1 MLNKRSILEELGVSD
16 DIIYFFIKKG
26 LIVPEKIASVPNP
39 LRSPSEEWFYSIADC
54 YTPPLDNIER
64 EIFNENPHLLVL
76 KIYDAVNLLYDL
88 SIILHKAIDN
98 IEKISEDN
106 DKVVALLSIMWIFH
120 GCLDNN
126 YLKYDRHLEYL
137 NYDVSPVGHWWKKLR
152 AILTEVVKR
161 DSDYSNTHVDS
172 YILKLLK
179 APRRPVITNEYQI
192 VCAKLYNEVKK
203 YYKENSSSEKI
214 LRLIKET
221 NYQLYAKIKEY
232 ATLFYTEPKK
242 FMNDILL
249 TRGKIS
255 RTKVLY
261 KSKEDTINFIREIK
275 ELLPEEKVYE
285 FERTIETIEDFV
297 FIQELE
303 GLIAYGKRKNCDYGI
318 FEVLLRCFDILKQ
331 YLSNYPNLINEEYR
345 KHVIHM
351 LNNAR
356 TIPDKFV
363 VDRDIVVNLNK
374 YFINGVVNKVRDE
387 IGRWKK

>member
-1 MLNKRSILEELGVSD
+1 
-16 DIIYFFIKKG
+16 
-26 LIVPEKIASVPNP
+26 
-39 LRSPSEEWFYSIADC
+39 
-54 YTPPLDNIER
+54 
-64 EIFNENPHLLVL
+64 
-76 KIYDAVNLLYDL
+76 
-88 SIILHKAIDN
+88 
-98 IEKISEDN
+98 
-106 DKVVALLSIMWIFH
+106 
-120 GCLDNN
+120 
-126 YLKYDRHLEYL
+126 
-137 NYDVSPVGHWWKKLR
+137 
-152 AILTEVVKR
+152 
-161 DSDYSNTHVDS
+161 
-172 YILKLLK
+172 
-179 APRRPVITNEYQI
+179 
-192 VCAKLYNEVKK
+192 
-203 YYKENSSSEKI
+203 
-214 LRLIKET
+214 
-221 NYQLYAKIKEY
+221 
-232 ATLFYTEPKK
+232 
-242 FMNDILL
+242 MNDILL

-318 FEVLLRCFDILKQ
+318 FDVLLRCFDILKQ
-331 YLSNYPNLINEEYR
+331 YLSNYPNLIKEEYR